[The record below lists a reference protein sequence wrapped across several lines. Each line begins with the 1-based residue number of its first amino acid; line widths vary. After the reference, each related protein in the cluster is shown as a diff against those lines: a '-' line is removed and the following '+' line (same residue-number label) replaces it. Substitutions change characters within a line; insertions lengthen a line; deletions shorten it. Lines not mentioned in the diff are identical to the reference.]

1 MVVVDQHG
9 IVRAF
14 SHGAEELFGFAEQ
27 EVVGRN
33 VRMLTPAN
41 ITSHQDGDSD
51 AFARTGI
58 RMSSAPIASNW
69 RVTVQDTSSR
79 SN

>member
-41 ITSHQDGDSD
+41 ITS
-51 AFARTGI
+51 R
-58 RMSSAPIASNW
+58 
-69 RVTVQDTSSR
+69 
-79 SN
+79 